1 MPMLFQIEE
10 PDGSPLDEAAA
21 GPGVAIGI
29 DLSGTR
35 GAVAFAVGGN
45 AEILTARDGSPG
57 PETAGLRDT
66 AGEFAVER
74 TGAVLLALRGIAE
87 RALARPV
94 THAVI
99 AIAPPADVA
108 ARQSLARAAA
118 SGDLVATHIL
128 TATEA
133 AALVPDAAAAEAAA
147 LGAAVA
153 AEDDGIAVQRD
164 ANP

>member
-10 PDGSPLDEAAA
+10 PDGSPLDEAA
-21 GPGVAIGI
+21 GPGVAVGI
-29 DLSGTR
+29 DLSGAR
-35 GAVAFAVGGN
+35 GVVAFAVGGN
-45 AEILTARDGSPG
+45 AEVLTARDGSPG
-57 PETAGLRDT
+57 PETAGLRDA
-66 AGEFAVER
+66 AGEFALER
-74 TGAVLLALRGIAE
+74 TGAVLLTLRGIAE

-99 AIAPPADVA
+99 TITPPADVA

-118 SGDLVATHIL
+118 SGDLIATHIL

-153 AEDDGIAVQRD
+153 AENDGIAAQRG